1 MIYEVWHYMSIQYAC
16 WYDLNMSCSS
26 WNELNAHAWC
36 VMATGRIVGNR
47 VGLTGTVKGLR
58 SM

>member
-1 MIYEVWHYMSIQYAC
+1 MSIQYAC